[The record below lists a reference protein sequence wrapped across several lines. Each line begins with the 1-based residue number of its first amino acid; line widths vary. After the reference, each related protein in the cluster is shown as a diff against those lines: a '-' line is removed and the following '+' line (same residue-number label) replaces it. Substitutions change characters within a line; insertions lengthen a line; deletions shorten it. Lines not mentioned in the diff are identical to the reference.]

1 MISNKEIEDA
11 MKIVKLFEESG
22 LTKKGAGEVIG
33 RKAKEKSGLLRM
45 LLSTF
50 SASLLRNLL
59 ASKGESI
66 LKYKDIIRISPKLI
80 VFIGEIIDDRMMRDD
95 RTYIIKLDEC
105 KSIGTHWIALYVNGI

>member
-1 MISNKEIEDA
+1 MPWQPVTTISIISNKEIEDA

-22 LTKKGAGEVIG
+22 LTKNGAGEVIG

-45 LLSTF
+45 LLCTL

-80 VFIGEIIDDRMMRDD
+80 VFIGEIIYLLCQRVQQ
-95 RTYIIKLDEC
+95 
-105 KSIGTHWIALYVNGI
+105 G